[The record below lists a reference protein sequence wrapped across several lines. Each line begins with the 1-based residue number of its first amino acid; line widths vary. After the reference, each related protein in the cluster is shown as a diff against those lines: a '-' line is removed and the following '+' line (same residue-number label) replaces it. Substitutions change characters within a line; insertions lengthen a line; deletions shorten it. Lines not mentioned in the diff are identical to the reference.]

1 MLLILLRIYA
11 KMQISA
17 GTRAHA
23 PPRNDRFNSAGVG
36 ESSSSHFADESSRQ
50 QRRVIGKLQGFDS
63 RFIGR
68 DRSTARAA
76 AWETQVKVADAA
88 RQWQCRPYLEGALML
103 LSPPTS
109 SHLLPLRS
117 SVFVGGGASTTSF
130 FFSLAGLFVVD
141 VHVRSL
147 SSNPWGLG
155 GARGVRVSASDS
167 RARERDDSAGTARS

>member
-1 MLLILLRIYA
+1 MRWLPPRMLLILLRIYA

-103 LSPPTS
+103 LTPPTS

-117 SVFVGGGASTTSF
+117 SVFVLHCFQAVERPQPP
-130 FFSLAGLFVVD
+130 FFSLWRGFLWSTCTCD
-141 VHVRSL
+141 RSL
-147 SSNPWGLG
+147 PTLGAWGGRG
-155 GARGVRVSASDS
+155 GSG
-167 RARERDDSAGTARS
+167 